1 MATKRLRVFAGPNG
15 SGKTTI
21 VNDLKNKIK
30 FGVYVNADDI
40 EKEIKTTKS
49 LNFKN
54 YNLSI
59 ISLAIQSYFK
69 KSKLTPVKSNNPE
82 YWKNISILNNK
93 LVLNSKLKIDSYLAA
108 DFAEFIRQSLL
119 KQNVSFTYETVMSH
133 PEKINFL
140 KLAKKENY
148 RIYLY
153 FISTEDPSIN
163 IRRVKVRVAQEGH
176 NVKKD
181 TITKRYYKSL
191 ENLKEAIKQT
201 DRAFLF
207 DNSNTASILISE
219 ITNGEDVKVFDPEK
233 APNWFK
239 KYVVE

>member
-59 ISLAIQSYFK
+59 TSLAIQSYFK

-82 YWKNISILNNK
+82 YWQNISILNNK
-93 LVLNSKLKIDSYLAA
+93 LVLNSRLKIDSYLAA